1 MFRTSFTRRVLGAGI
16 VTGVFLALT
25 PIAAAPALAAE
36 PITAAILPATGN
48 TQSAIDVLTIGPCP
62 SSEWFTVRLIGKGLD
77 PEGANIVGVAQTTS
91 LIPQE
96 NGALRIPFSMT
107 LAGFAALRGVPKLEG
122 RYDVAVRCRTKP
134 SDKALFTYYG
144 AITVDAA
151 GKYTSSALTAGV
163 KPPVPT
169 PIASDPAGGGATGA
183 PAASGQ
189 PEVSTSSAPNP
200 AETGSAVDPGTA
212 NPQATDGGGNAATTQ
227 PGATP
232 GSTAGAATGA
242 ATPGSSANAALPQET
257 ELPKDVAPSAT
268 QVKSSGGG
276 LNLWLVGGGLALLA
290 FGLVPLFRGTRRRAA
305 AEASSDEPDQLDSE
319 LSITTPD
326 DGGSS
331 IDAASTSTDPS
342 KLA

>member
-1 MFRTSFTRRVLGAGI
+1 MFRPSMTRRAFGAVI
-16 VTGVFLALT
+16 ATGALVSLT
-25 PIAAAPALAAE
+25 PILATPAQAAE

-48 TQSAIDVLTIGPCP
+48 IQSAIDVLTIGPCP
-62 SSEWFTVRLIGKGLD
+62 SSDWFTVRLIGKGLD

-122 RYDVAVRCRTKP
+122 RYDVAVRCRTKA

-151 GKYTSSALTAGV
+151 GKYTSSPLTAGV
-163 KPPVPT
+163 KPPTPT

-183 PAASGQ
+183 PAPSGQ
-189 PEVSTSSAPNP
+189 PEASTTSAPTP
-200 AETGSAVDPGTA
+200 GETGSPVDPGTA
-212 NPQATDGGGNAATTQ
+212 NPQATDAGGTAATTQ

-232 GSTAGAATGA
+232 GSTTGTTAGA
-242 ATPGSSANAALPQET
+242 ATPGSSANVALPQET

-290 FGLVPLFRGTRRRAA
+290 FGLVPLFRGTRKRSAG
-305 AEASSDEPDQLDSE
+305 ETTDEPDQLDSD

-342 KLA
+342 KLP